1 MYCKI
6 RLIKT
11 VTIRGMNLYDK
22 MKYLNTI
29 QNYEVNFNL
38 VMCKINSILLY
49 RVSSQT
55 SFKLDYPSF
64 FHE

>member
-22 MKYLNTI
+22 MKYFNTI

-38 VMCKINSILLY
+38 VMCKINSIVLY
-49 RVSSQT
+49 RVPSQR